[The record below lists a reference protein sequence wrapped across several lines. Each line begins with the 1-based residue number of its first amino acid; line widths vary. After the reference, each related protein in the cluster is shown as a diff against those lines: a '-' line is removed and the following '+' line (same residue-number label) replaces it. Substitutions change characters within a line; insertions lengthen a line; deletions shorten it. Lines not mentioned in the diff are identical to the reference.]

1 MAWFD
6 RLKQGLAKTRQ
17 TVRGSL
23 DRLVRGGPDPS
34 VLEELETSLIM
45 ADLGVRTVDRVI
57 EQLRKQAHGMG
68 WSGAQ
73 GGERSLALLKDTL
86 LSQLRACEGLPIE
99 TLMQHAS
106 RPFTMLTVGVNG
118 GGKTTLVAKLAQRLL
133 RAGKKPLLVAADTF
147 RAAASDQLEVWGSR
161 IGADVIRHQQGA
173 DPSAVVFDGVAA
185 AKGRGVDAVL
195 IDTAGRLHTKTNLME
210 ELRKMRRVL
219 ERELPGAP
227 HEVLLVLDAAIGQ
240 NALAQARQFYEAV
253 GVTGLALNKL
263 DGTARGGIVVAIAD
277 ELKLPIR
284 LLGVGEG
291 VDDLQDFRA
300 QDFVDALLA
309 QPT

>member
-106 RPFTMLTVGVNG
+106 RPFTMLT
-118 GGKTTLVAKLAQRLL
+118 
-133 RAGKKPLLVAADTF
+133 
-147 RAAASDQLEVWGSR
+147 
-161 IGADVIRHQQGA
+161 
-173 DPSAVVFDGVAA
+173 
-185 AKGRGVDAVL
+185 
-195 IDTAGRLHTKTNLME
+195 
-210 ELRKMRRVL
+210 
-219 ERELPGAP
+219 
-227 HEVLLVLDAAIGQ
+227 
-240 NALAQARQFYEAV
+240 
-253 GVTGLALNKL
+253 
-263 DGTARGGIVVAIAD
+263 
-277 ELKLPIR
+277 
-284 LLGVGEG
+284 GVGLRFHRVAE
-291 VDDLQDFRA
+291 FK
-300 QDFVDALLA
+300 
-309 QPT
+309 